1 MNLYPI
7 EVISTLKSEILEIRW
22 MPHNVCNFK
31 CRYCFPG
38 SFEGY
43 DKPPQDLDLVIKNIT
58 HLMNWYKENL
68 NKTKFHFKILGGEPT
83 LFKGLE
89 TVIKE
94 LKNNFDV
101 YTTIISNGSRT
112 LRWWQENGHLFDNAV
127 LSYHAP
133 QADLDH
139 HIAVAD
145 TLYALGKK
153 VTVLS
158 LMDPTIWDKC
168 VADIE
173 YMKKHGKHKWFIQ
186 AKELVDYGQPDPITY
201 TPEQKKYLNNEH
213 KQYPSVFWFL
223 KNIQLIFDGSIR
235 LYESKTRLNDG
246 STIGATA
253 QTYINKDWNNF
264 KGWSCNIG
272 LDVLFIS
279 SNGDVTGSC
288 GQRIYNLNYSHNI
301 LKQDFVDTFDPE
313 PIPTIC
319 GLDKCTCQP
328 ETHISKFDLGTK
340 NVSKTS
346 TAVPITFYGITKQG

>member
-1 MNLYPI
+1 MLYPVEI
-7 EVISTLKSEILEIRW
+7 VSTLKPEILEIRW
-22 MPHNVCNFK
+22 MPHNVCNFR

-43 DKPPQDLDLVIKNIT
+43 DKPPQDLDLVIKNIM

-94 LKNNFDV
+94 LKSNFDV
-101 YTTIISNGSRT
+101 YVTIISNGSRK
-112 LRWWQENGHLFDNAV
+112 LQWWQENGHLFDNAV

-145 TLYALGKK
+145 TLHALGKK
-153 VTVLS
+153 VTVLG
-158 LMDPTIWDKC
+158 LMDPTIWDRC

-173 YMKKHGKHKWFIQ
+173 HMKKHSKYKWFIQ
-186 AKELVDYGQPDPITY
+186 AKELVDYGQPEPITY

-223 KNIQLIFDGSIR
+223 KNIRLIFDGSVR
-235 LYESKTRLNDG
+235 LFESKARLTDG
-246 STIGATA
+246 SIVGATA
-253 QTYINKDWNNF
+253 QTYINKGWNNF
-264 KGWSCNIG
+264 KDWSCDIG
-272 LDVLFIS
+272 SNMLFIS
-279 SNGDVTGSC
+279 STGDVTGSC
-288 GQRIYNLNYSHNI
+288 GQRIYNLNYSYNI
-301 LKQDFVDTFDPE
+301 LKQDFVNTFNPNL
-313 PIPTIC
+313 IPTIC
-319 GLDKCTCQP
+319 ALDKCSCQP
-328 ETHISKFDLGTK
+328 ETHISKFDLGK
-340 NVSKTS
+340 RNISRTS
-346 TAVPITFYGITKQG
+346 TEVPITFHRISRHS